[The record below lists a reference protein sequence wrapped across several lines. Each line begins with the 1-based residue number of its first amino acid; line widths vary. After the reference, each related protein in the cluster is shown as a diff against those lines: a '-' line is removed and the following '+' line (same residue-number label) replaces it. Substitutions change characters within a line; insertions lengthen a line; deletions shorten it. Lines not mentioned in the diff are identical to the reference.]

1 MSFFFKWLRPE
12 RPSGVA
18 LHPTQTV
25 DVQLPPARAFERCV
39 EGIEN
44 VLGGVV
50 RERDAQH
57 GTIDATF
64 GLVNSERISVTVEP
78 LEDGGSRVI
87 IESRRVLSAEPPRAS
102 PYVGALARFLHSG

>member
-18 LHPTQTV
+18 LHPAQTV
-25 DVQLPPARAFERCV
+25 ESALPPARAFERCV
-39 EGIEN
+39 QGIEN

-50 RERDAQH
+50 RERDAQS

-78 LEDGGSRVI
+78 LDEGSRII
-87 IESRRVLSAEPPRAS
+87 IESRRVLSAEPPRPS
-102 PYVGALARFLHSG
+102 PYVGALARFLQSG